1 MRNDV
6 DEVRKI
12 IHSILEIDHIHANHK
27 VLEII
32 DETRTTYDGTYPSF
46 EIVYKSSGN
55 NLWIKELQKQIILKI
70 ETYTGLRHN
79 TDFWFGVSDK

>member
-12 IHSILEIDHIHANHK
+12 IHSILELDHIHANHK

-46 EIVYKSSGN
+46 EIIYESSDN
-55 NLWIKELQKQIILKI
+55 DLWLRSLRGEIIQNI
-70 ETYTGLRHN
+70 EKYTGLRHN
-79 TDFWFGVSDK
+79 TDFWFGVSV